1 MRLPHLYHS
10 TMIRKFI
17 STVVNYGLP
26 EDRAAPKNFL
36 RLNKHKLPVVG
47 MCGGVIAGISGLY
60 EH

>member
-1 MRLPHLYHS
+1 
-10 TMIRKFI
+10 MIRKFI

-26 EDRAAPKNFL
+26 KDRAAPKNFL